1 VTSDIVFWV
10 LATMSIVT
18 ALAVV
23 VFRNVFRAALALIA
37 CFFVVA
43 GIYATLGADFLA
55 VAQVLIYIGA
65 ISILIILAIMLTRDS
80 WQASTHS
87 RMRVPALIAVL
98 LFGGTV
104 IYSLAN
110 STWNT
115 ITPGAPK
122 PTTVTLGIQLFG
134 DSGYVITLEIAA
146 VMLLAAILGAVLLIR
161 EK

>member
-1 VTSDIVFWV
+1 MASDIAFWV
-10 LATMSIVT
+10 LATVSIVA

-23 VFRNVFRAALALIA
+23 VFRNIFRAALALIV

-43 GIYATLGADFLA
+43 GIYASLGADFLA

-80 WQASTHS
+80 WQASTPS

-104 IYSLAN
+104 IYTLAN

-115 ITPGAPK
+115 VTPGAPE
-122 PTTVTLGIQLFG
+122 PTAAALGIQLFG
-134 DSGYVITLEIAA
+134 DSGFVLTLEIAA